1 MIADY
6 STTLFSQLA
15 QPLKP
20 RQMDKAMKMLDREIL
35 SLFTFEDR
43 ELVLQLMPGLSSRR
57 FGGRFGVQPKAL
69 RAGSMTSWQG
79 LLDTLQDELHLKS
92 PEAAEQVADAYV
104 RAHVYLMT
112 PRARLNFAS
121 TCPDDL
127 MRSYLRAL
135 N

>member
-1 MIADY
+1 
-6 STTLFSQLA
+6 
-15 QPLKP
+15 
-20 RQMDKAMKMLDREIL
+20 MKTLDRQIL
-35 SLFTFEDR
+35 SLFAFEDR
-43 ELVLQLMPGLSSRR
+43 ELVLQLLPGLATRR
-57 FGGRFGVQPKAL
+57 FGGRFGVQPKAV
-69 RAGSMTSWQG
+69 RAGAMSNWDGFLSQIQK
-79 LLDTLQDELHLKS
+79 DLHLKTRES
-92 PEAAEQVADAYV
+92 AEQVADAYV